1 MSARRA
7 VHVEGLEH
15 GPNPI
20 PAASRRGPMLM
31 TSNVF
36 GRDRSDGSRPESVSD
51 EIAQT
56 FDNLQT
62 ILRAGGCDLDAVL
75 KIEVT
80 LSSSDH
86 RAALNEHWERQFP
99 HAHDRPA
106 RHVAVGY
113 LPAGFRV
120 QFAAVAYD
128 G

>member
-1 MSARRA
+1 MSGRRA

-15 GPNPI
+15 GTNPI
-20 PAASRRGPMLM
+20 PAASRRGPMLF

-36 GRDRSDGSRPESVSD
+36 GRDRTDGSTPESVSD
-51 EIAQT
+51 EIART

-62 ILRAGGCDLDAVL
+62 ILRAGGSDLGAVL

-80 LSSSDH
+80 LSSPNY
-86 RAALNEHWERQFP
+86 RAELNEHWERQFP
-99 HAHDRPA
+99 DASDRPA
-106 RHVAVGY
+106 RHVAVGD